1 MDSKKRIK
9 VVCPLAEKLSIYI
22 TKVEKIKYPVTGEF
36 VDDSKEILKK
46 LVGPKGVGSLADDAD
61 EELGNTKDENCE
73 DNEIIE

>member
-1 MDSKKRIK
+1 MDSKKGVK
-9 VVCPLAEKLSIYI
+9 VVCPLVEKLSIYI
-22 TKVEKIKYPVTGEF
+22 TKVGQIKYPVTGEF

-46 LVGPKGVGSLADDAD
+46 LVGPKAVESLADHAN